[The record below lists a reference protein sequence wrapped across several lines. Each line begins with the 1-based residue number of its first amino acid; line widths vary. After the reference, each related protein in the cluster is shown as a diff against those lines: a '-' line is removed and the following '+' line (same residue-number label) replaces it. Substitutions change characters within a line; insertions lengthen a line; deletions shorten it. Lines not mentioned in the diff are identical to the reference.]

1 MSTAV
6 SELQPS
12 SRRTLKERLAYYLRV
27 VQVIAHAEYKLKY
40 SGSAL
45 GYLWSVVKPLG
56 LFLMLYIVFGRFFKL
71 NVGIPHYPVYL
82 LIGIVLWTYF
92 LDATMLT
99 MTSIVERGAL
109 VSKLVFPRLIIPI
122 SVTVTAGITLLVNLS
137 VIAVFIAANR
147 IVPTVRWLLLIPL
160 LLELYIFTLAVGLI
174 LATIFVRLRDLRQ
187 VWELVLQLLF
197 YASPILYPAS
207 FLPPWWK
214 PVTFVNPFVQVIQ
227 QARRVILPASHA
239 EGAAAVYQT
248 AYGELI
254 PLGIVV
260 VLLFIGVRWFRSQ
273 APWFA
278 ERI

>member
-1 MSTAV
+1 MSTAIADV
-6 SELQPS
+6 ERAA
-12 SRRTLKERLAYYLRV
+12 RRTLKERVAYYARV
-27 VQVIAHAEYKLKY
+27 IQVVAHAEYKLKY

-45 GYLWSVVKPLG
+45 GYVWSVIKPLG

-71 NVGIPHYPVYL
+71 NVGISHYPVYL

-99 MTSIVERGAL
+99 MTSIVERGSL

-122 SVTVTAGITLLVNLS
+122 SVTITAGITLLVNLS

-147 IVPTVRWLLLIPL
+147 IVPTLRWFLLIPL
-160 LLELYIFTLAVGLI
+160 LLELYVFTLAVGLI

-187 VWELVLQLLF
+187 VWELIVQLLF

-214 PVTFVNPFVQVIQ
+214 PITFINPFVQVIQ

-239 EGAAAVYQT
+239 QGAASVYHS
-248 AYGELI
+248 AFGELV
-254 PLGIVV
+254 PLGVV
-260 VLLFIGVRWFRSQ
+260 VLLFVLGVYWFRAQ